1 MKIIG
6 DIYEVT
12 GELGSG
18 GGGVVYR
25 ARHTRL
31 DKDVVIKVDKRRL
44 TRSRDLYLREVNV
57 LKELKNDHIPQV
69 YDFFEEDGMVCTV
82 MEFIKGESLDIPL
95 KRGETFGQPQVIKW
109 AEQIL
114 DALVYLHSP
123 FHGDPPKGYV
133 HSDIKPANIM
143 RLPNGDVCLID
154 FNISLAIGEY
164 SFIGRSAGYSS
175 PEHYGFDFSKAEYA
189 SDETEQAGGDTLVMS
204 EIADETAT
212 LAEDS
217 RSAGYSSSSAT
228 VRRVF
233 PDARSDIYSLGAT
246 MYHLLSGERP
256 NRDARKVTPLSD
268 RQFSPPLVKIITK
281 AMDPD
286 KTKRFQSAQ
295 EMLDTLKGL
304 RQNDP
309 RTKRL
314 IRSRNICAAACSV
327 LLVCGIGM
335 SFVGLK
341 RMQHTEE
348 ILKNAEYSSAA
359 LEQGDR
365 AKAIEYALAALPEP
379 DLLTPYYKPQAQLA
393 LTNALGVYDLA
404 DRWQS
409 EFKIELGG
417 LPCDIEL
424 SPDGKVCAVMTK
436 GTLALYDTSDGAEIR
451 SFLTR
456 DTVAAEMK
464 FIDDNLI
471 AFAGTDGLCIYDLDN
486 NELRTFDVKCT
497 YISISQNRDYIAA
510 DDERKGVV
518 VYRIADSSEYA
529 RVDFNGR
536 KLSAPLTDSL
546 LSYNRDKSVYNTNIS
561 RLFELSANAD
571 MIAVSLEN
579 GGMSVFDL
587 VSGDESD
594 IYDGEKSTRYS
605 GCICDN
611 VLGFSAYSK
620 GDGGTDY
627 IFLEM
632 QDSGALKLLA
642 EFFNENII
650 GELMVDE
657 EGFIIL
663 SGTVGVRFDPYSY
676 DQIPIMPTEQ
686 AINVINSFDH
696 DKEHYILCANGSVS
710 IYDRYENR
718 VFYDPEAD
726 EDICKIKGNIAL
738 IANIS
743 EPYLNIIK
751 YKQCESKQKIQYI
764 PDFHHTETRISDD
777 TILFYDSK
785 ALRITD
791 KTGNVKVEC
800 AFDDPDTVYDTQFRR
815 SGSGDYLEVI
825 YKDGRI
831 DKYSADDG
839 KIFETEKGDVP
850 NTDLSETCETEHY
863 IMYSPAD
870 GDTVITEKGTG
881 KELYLPKNDYP
892 VYLYECSENILIH
905 FVSAQAGDCVNAY
918 GILYDGDLNELAY
931 LENFCDIKD
940 NTVYF
945 DYQDGTIG
953 YTEVYDIGELIKLAA
968 K

>member
-95 KRGETFGQPQVIKW
+95 KRGETFGQPKVIKW

-123 FHGDPPKGYV
+123 VHGDPPKGYV

-189 SDETEQAGGDTLVMS
+189 LDETEQAGGDTLVMS

-256 NRDARKVTPLSD
+256 HRDARKVTPLSD

-295 EMLDTLKGL
+295 EMLDALKEL

-404 DRWQS
+404 DKWESRYRIGL
-409 EFKIELGG
+409 EG
-417 LPCDIEL
+417 LPCAAEL
-424 SPDGKVCAVMTK
+424 SPSGDVCAVMTQ
-436 GTLALYDTSDGAEIR
+436 GTFALYDTSTGDKLA
-451 SFLTR
+451 SFPARGT
-456 DTVAAEMK
+456 AAAQMA
-464 FIDDNLI
+464 FIDDNKA
-471 AFAGTDGLCIYDLDN
+471 AFAGADGLCIYDRDDK
-486 NELRTFDVKCT
+486 ELHTLAAKCT
-497 YISISQNRDYIAA
+497 YISISTDGCYIAA
-510 DDERKGVV
+510 DDDMKEVV
-518 VYRIADSSEYA
+518 VYRLTDESEYA
-529 RVDFNGR
+529 RVELKGK
-536 KLSAPLTDSL
+536 KLSVPVSDDILT
-546 LSYNRDKSVYNTNIS
+546 YNREKSTYDTNVTALFALNTD
-561 RLFELSANAD
+561 AD
-571 MIAVSLEN
+571 IIAVSLE
-579 GGMSVFDL
+579 GGEMSLFRLSTGEEINVF
-587 VSGDESD
+587 GDE
-594 IYDGEKSTRYS
+594 GSTRFI
-605 GCICDN
+605 GCFHGD
-611 VLGFSAYSK
+611 VLGFSAYSRE
-620 GDGGTDY
+620 DGGTSY
-627 IFLEM
+627 IFLDM
-632 QDSGALKLLA
+632 QERETIKLVSD
-642 EFFNENII
+642 FFTMDIV
-650 GELMVDE
+650 GEIQADE
-657 EGFIIL
+657 EGFIVL
-663 SGTVGVRFDPYSY
+663 AGSAGVRFDPYSGE
-676 DQIPIMPTEQ
+676 QIPLMPPEHSLNT
-686 AINVINSFDH
+686 INSLGS
-696 DKEHYILCANGSVS
+696 DKEHYILCAKGMMS

-718 VFYDPEAD
+718 IYYNGDAD
-726 EDICKIKGNIAL
+726 VDICRISGDTAL
-738 IANIS
+738 TANIS
-743 EPYLNIIK
+743 QPYLNILGFK
-751 YKQCESKQKIQYI
+751 RCDTKQRLSYI
-764 PDFHHTETRISDD
+764 PDYYHTETRISDK
-777 TILFYDSK
+777 TIVFYSENGM
-785 ALRITD
+785 RITD
-791 KTGNVKVEC
+791 RKGKVIREC
-800 AFDDPDTVYDTQFRR
+800 DFDDPDNVYDTQFRR
-815 SGSGDYLEVI
+815 SAGGDFLEVI
-825 YKDGRI
+825 YKSGKINR
-831 DKYSADDG
+831 YSADDG
-839 KIFETEKGDVP
+839 RLTESISGDPPETDH
-850 NTDLSETCETEHY
+850 SEACETEHY
-863 IMYSPAD
+863 TMYSPAD
-870 GDTVITEKGTG
+870 GDAVITEKDTG
-881 KELYLPKNDYP
+881 KEMYLPKDDYP
-892 VYLYECSENILIH
+892 VYLYECGDKLLIH
-905 FVSAQAGDCVNAY
+905 FVSARSDEDGASY
-918 GILYDGDLNELAY
+918 GVLYDKDLNELAY

-940 NTVYF
+940 GTVYS
-945 DYQDGTIG
+945 DCQNGTIA
-953 YTEVYDIGELIKLAA
+953 YSEVYDIGELIRLATE
-968 K
+968 